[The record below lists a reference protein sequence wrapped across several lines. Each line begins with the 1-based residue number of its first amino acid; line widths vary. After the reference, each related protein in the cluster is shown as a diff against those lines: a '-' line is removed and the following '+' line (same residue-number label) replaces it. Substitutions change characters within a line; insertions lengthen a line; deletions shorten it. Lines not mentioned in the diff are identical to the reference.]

1 MSQAPLPRAAAVA
14 IISRAY
20 NSYRRRK
27 SANNLRQ
34 EAPWLFTWASPG
46 NLDIDEVQKW
56 INDRHI
62 QESICRFME
71 LLGSD
76 KTSSLCHSKMI
87 LMAFMLTKCPDLL
100 CGDNPDTTASSNSM
114 AEDYEMVELA
124 RILGGHFVNVCDHC
138 DDWISRLRFADAYSA
153 MSKQFLTWKK
163 NDAQEIIKKSL
174 EKLSSCIIRCD
185 EIKKGIAAG
194 DIDAKNNTNRLKLF
208 KMQSQYHYVMILK
221 VVGSARKTKQ
231 LVSCHMLK
239 VRFFQQLTKTMGGA
253 KQLTATEW
261 VEADDELS
269 TTKLRMALMMR
280 RLGMEAKAPRY
291 GSRIV
296 EYDEEIVQ
304 IWCGKFHEI
313 ESNTMNTILN
323 ECENTFSPQHQIMWV
338 PAFLDYVL
346 CVFKTITAP
355 QNKELQEEY
364 SSLDMDFALQ
374 ECEMNCFGVRKLIDW
389 IVCVLKRLSLGQN
402 RSDRL
407 KRVSEVYEF
416 LQQGNFR
423 EAILLLM
430 STIMELRM
438 DYCDV
443 TVNRF
448 ASNVEQTN
456 REAKEKKEK
465 PSNELILF
473 IRDFL
478 REQSHVVKLSRWL
491 RAIPSTEDHLL
502 NKDKYYL
509 LYYNYVEYLL
519 GPFNLKD
526 LPETMEMLRIPI
538 VNAKLMLEDIIRGFA
553 MLQFVVGVSGDG
565 GCISR
570 LKKQIL
576 NLLATPGL
584 RDNDSLILDK
594 LMDSIEQER
603 PGMTTAELKLLRGL
617 LTKCLDRNDDVV
629 SLARARMKKT
639 LLAAFQSNTDE
650 IKAIKGHL
658 DLFSCEVHKAVKLCL
673 GIWNLSLETYEP
685 IYKSMIALRNTGTLA
700 SMDGRLERR
709 GRVVVDNCDSM
720 TSMEVD
726 G

>member
-1 MSQAPLPRAAAVA
+1 MSQEPLTKAAAVG
-14 IISRAY
+14 IIARAY

-27 SANNLRQ
+27 TVSNLRQ
-34 EAPWLFTWASPG
+34 EAPWLFNWASPG

-56 INDRHI
+56 VHDRHI
-62 QESICRFME
+62 QKSICCFME
-71 LLGSD
+71 LLGSE

-100 CGDNPDTTASSNSM
+100 SSSITDDTTNSGSM
-114 AEDYEMVELA
+114 AEDIELVELA
-124 RILGGHFVNVCDHC
+124 RVLGGHFVNVCDHC
-138 DDWISRLRFADAYSA
+138 DDWISRLKFAEAYSA

-163 NDAQEIIKKSL
+163 NDAQAIIKKSL

-185 EIKKGIAAG
+185 EIKRGINAG
-194 DIDAKNNTNRLKLF
+194 DIDVRNNTNRLKLF

-239 VRFFQQLTKTMGGA
+239 VRFLQQLTKNMGGA

-280 RLGMEAKAPRY
+280 KLGMESKAPRY

-304 IWCGKFHEI
+304 IWCGKFHEM
-313 ESNTMNTILN
+313 ESNTMTTILN
-323 ECENTFSPQHQIMWV
+323 ECENTPSPQHQIMWI
-338 PAFLDYVL
+338 PTFLDYVL

-355 QNKELQEEY
+355 QNRELQEEY

-389 IVCVLKRLSLGQN
+389 IVCVFKRLSFGKD
-402 RSDRL
+402 RSDKL
-407 KRVSEVYEF
+407 KKVNQVYEF
-416 LQQGNFR
+416 MQQRQLR

-443 TVNRF
+443 SVNRF
-448 ASNVEQTN
+448 ASSVEHAN
-456 REAKEKKEK
+456 RERNERKKK

-478 REQSHVVKLSRWL
+478 REKSHVVKLSRWL
-491 RAIPSTEDHLL
+491 RAIPSSEDHLL
-502 NKDKYYL
+502 KKDRYYL

-526 LPETMEMLRIPI
+526 LPETMEMLRIPV

-576 NLLATPGL
+576 DLFATPGL
-584 RDNDSLILDK
+584 RNNDSLFLDK
-594 LMDSIEQER
+594 LMDCISQER
-603 PGMTTAELKLLRGL
+603 PGMNSAESNLLRGL
-617 LTKCLDRNDDVV
+617 LVKCLDRDDEVIT
-629 SLARARMKKT
+629 LARTRMKKA
-639 LLAAFQSNTDE
+639 LLAAYGQKSGNGVH
-650 IKAIKGHL
+650 IQGHL
-658 DLFSCEVHKAVKLCL
+658 DTFDCEVQKTVKLCL

-685 IYKSMIALRNTGTLA
+685 IYKSMIALRNTGSLA
-700 SMDGRLERR
+700 NMDSKLGKE
-709 GRVVVDNCDSM
+709 GAVVDDRDSM
-720 TSMEVD
+720 TRMEVD